1 MTETVVEE
9 APELDPQIK
18 AVLEAVDLFLADISH
33 QTIVEAGRVHD
44 FALDIRLLLTCQS
57 EN

>member
-1 MTETVVEE
+1 MVDTTEE
-9 APELDPQIK
+9 AVELDPQIK

-44 FALDIRLLLTCQS
+44 FALDIRLLLTCQ
-57 EN
+57 N